1 MKKLY
6 QSEVL
11 IYTEDLPNNVENE
24 VLNYIEHENSKKPF
38 TITEQKINII
48 EKEKFPDATTK
59 FSIIGDCANWTDEFR
74 NIIKLLRMY
83 TICVLI
89 V

>member
-1 MKKLY
+1 MKKTY

-24 VLNYIEHENSKKPF
+24 ILNYIEHKNEEKPF
-38 TITEQKINII
+38 IIVEQKINLS

-59 FSIIGDCANWTDEFR
+59 FSIVGDCANWTDEFR
-74 NIIKLLRMY
+74 NIIKLLRMH